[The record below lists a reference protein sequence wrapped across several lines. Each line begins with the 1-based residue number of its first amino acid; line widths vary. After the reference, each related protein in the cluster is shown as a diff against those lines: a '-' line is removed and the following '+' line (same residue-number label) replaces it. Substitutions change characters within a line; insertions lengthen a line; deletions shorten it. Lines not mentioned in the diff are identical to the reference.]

1 MLDIVQALPFY
12 LNGQGIGLDLLWIK
26 LGRCT
31 HIDKLMISWRVVAN
45 LVDKV
50 ILRVAEKLVK
60 FVQDDGIDIH
70 HLDFLELDQLKNTA
84 WSSNENFGSLF
95 EAFDLPFLT
104 RAREEKLGTE
114 S

>member
-1 MLDIVQALPFY
+1 
-12 LNGQGIGLDLLWIK
+12 
-26 LGRCT
+26 
-31 HIDKLMISWRVVAN
+31 MISWRVVAN

-84 WSSNENFGSLF
+84 WSSDENFGSFF
-95 EAFDLPFLT
+95 ETFDLPFLT
-104 RAREEKLGTE
+104 RARKEKLSTE
-114 S
+114 SKRLCPLFSDIKDLSGQLCIGGEDQQLLCFFRF